1 MSARAAWRA
10 LIRAPKFGLAAGSAA
25 ACRRI
30 AALMRKESLQVVR
43 DPSSIAIAFVL
54 PLILLLLFGYG
65 VSLDIRHLPVA
76 IVIENMNTD
85 TRSLFE
91 SFANSPY
98 IRPVAVTNEREA
110 EDALMRGEVKGI
122 VVLRGDAARRH
133 LGGRGASAQVI
144 VNGVDANTARF
155 VEAYARG
162 AAATW
167 LRQDAQKRGQALPAG
182 VTVEGRVWFN
192 GELRSTN
199 FIVPGVIAI
208 VMTLI
213 GAMLTALV
221 IAREWERGTM
231 EAMLVTPASMA
242 ELTMSRLAVYFL
254 LGLGGMAV
262 SVLMAIFLFDVPFR
276 GSFGALLLVT
286 SVFLMAAL
294 GLGLLISTA
303 TRSQFVA
310 GQIVI
315 VVSYMPAVMLSG
327 FIFDIDSMP
336 QVVQW
341 VTRLVPA
348 RYFVACLQ
356 TVFLAGDVWPVILPN
371 LAGMATFALL
381 FLSLARLR
389 LRRRLD

>member
-1 MSARAAWRA
+1 MPHRGASRRSCAR
-10 LIRAPKFGLAAGSAA
+10 I
-25 ACRRI
+25 
-30 AALMRKESLQVVR
+30 R

-76 IVIENMNTD
+76 VVIETIDAD
-85 TRSLFE
+85 TRGLFE

-98 IRPVAVTNEREA
+98 IRPVAMTSVREA
-110 EDALMRGEVKGI
+110 ETALLRGEVNGI
-122 VVLRGDAARRH
+122 VVLRSDATRRF
-133 LGGRGASAQVI
+133 LSSGEAGAQVI
-144 VNGVDANTARF
+144 MNGVDANTARF

-167 LRQDAQKRGQALPAG
+167 LQQDARKRGRVLPAG
-182 VTVEGRVWFN
+182 VTVVSRVWFN
-192 GELRSTN
+192 DELRSTN
-199 FIVPGVIAI
+199 FLVPGVIAI

-242 ELTMSRLAVYFL
+242 ELTMGRLAVYFL
-254 LGLGGMAV
+254 LGLGGMAI
-262 SVLMAIFLFDVPFR
+262 STLMGVFLFGVPFR
-276 GSFGALLLVT
+276 GSVAALLLVT
-286 SVFLMAAL
+286 SVFLLVAL

-303 TRSQFVA
+303 ARNQFVA
-310 GQIVI
+310 SQIVI
-315 VVSYMPAVMLSG
+315 VVSYMPAFILSG

-336 QVVQW
+336 TAIRW
-341 VTRLVPA
+341 VTWLVPA
-348 RYFVACLQ
+348 RYFVASLQ
-356 TVFLAGDVWPVILPN
+356 TIFLAGDVWSVILPN
-371 LAGMATFALL
+371 LCGMAAFAVL

>member
-1 MSARAAWRA
+1 MSARAVM
-10 LIRAPKFGLAAGSAA
+10 
-25 ACRRI
+25 RRV
-30 AALMRKESLQVVR
+30 AALMRKETLQVVR

-76 IVIENMNTD
+76 IVLESMNAD
-85 TRSLFE
+85 TRGLFE
-91 SFANSPY
+91 SFSNSPY
-98 IRPVAVTNEREA
+98 IRPVAMTDVRDAEA
-110 EDALMRGEVKGI
+110 ALMRGEVNGI
-122 VVLRGDAARRH
+122 VVLRGDVTRH
-133 LGGRGASAQVI
+133 YLSGGTATAQVI

-155 VEAYARG
+155 VDAYARG

-167 LRQDAQKRGQALPAG
+167 LQQDAVKRGLALPAG
-182 VTVEGRVWFN
+182 VTVDGRVWFN
-192 GELRSTN
+192 EELRSTN
-199 FIVPGVIAI
+199 FLVPGVIAI

-213 GAMLTALV
+213 GALLTALV

-242 ELTMSRLAVYFL
+242 ELTLSRLAVYFL

-262 SVLMAIFLFDVPFR
+262 SVLMGVFLFGVPLR
-276 GSFGALLLVT
+276 GSFAALLLAT
-286 SVFLMAAL
+286 SVFLLAAL

-303 TRSQFVA
+303 ARNQFVA

-315 VVSYMPAVMLSG
+315 VVSYMPAFILSG

-336 QVVQW
+336 EAIQW

-356 TVFLAGDVWPVILPN
+356 TIFLAGDVWPVILPN
-371 LAGMATFALL
+371 LAGMAAFALL
-381 FLSLARLR
+381 FLTLARLR